1 MNKNMYK
8 KGKNANKT
16 VRYKKKRN
24 NNHKN
29 TQKKM
34 VEIGGEGMNKIMN
47 KVMNKVMKG
56 GAVCDDL
63 STINQSNLLDI
74 FKYNIQVPKLVIPH
88 IFEIVIDELATGV
101 PGSSPDAS
109 SSKSSGKSS
118 SKSSSKSSGK
128 SKSSS
133 SKNVNFS
140 DAKKQLF
147 EQQLMYDSIA
157 KDGNCFF
164 AAIASQLNEIY
175 IGHIFPGFKL
185 TIEITQQDI
194 RNAIG
199 IYYRLPDN
207 YKVLQ
212 EQARENALFFGNVSD
227 KNVDADT
234 YIKGI
239 EGNQWGAEKEM
250 SAIEDGALN
259 ALTDNRQIGVYI
271 YGIRDGRLYNTGFGS
286 LLNQATRKNSIP
298 IIFFYNDKGSGSG
311 GNHYDRLYFDA
322 ADANKTL
329 KLYQDFIK
337 NAKPSEAKIVEP
349 SEDNIKQIIDIF
361 PDISRDKIITLL
373 QDNGNDVTRVSNI
386 LLSRS

>member
-34 VEIGGEGMNKIMN
+34 VKIGGEEMNKG
-47 KVMNKVMKG
+47 MNKVMKG

-109 SSKSSGKSS
+109 SSGSS
-118 SKSSSKSSGK
+118 SKSSGKSSGK

-140 DAKKQLF
+140 DAKKQPF
-147 EQQLMYDSIA
+147 EQQLMYDSID

-164 AAIASQLNEIY
+164 AAIASQINEISRQN
-175 IGHIFPGFKL
+175 IFPGFEL
-185 TIEITQQDI
+185 TKEINQQDV

-199 IYYRLPDN
+199 TYYKLADN

-212 EQARENALFFGNVSD
+212 DQSNAKALFFGNVENMSD
-227 KNVDADT
+227 NPVDADT
-234 YIKGI
+234 YITGI
-239 EGNQWGAEKEM
+239 EGKQWGAEKEM

-259 ALTDNRQIGVYI
+259 ALTNNSQLSIYI
-271 YGIRDGRLYNTGFGS
+271 YGIRDGRLYNTKFAS
-286 LLNQATRKNSIP
+286 VLLNPEIRKDSIP
-298 IIFFYNDKGSGSG
+298 IIFFYNDKGGGSG

-349 SEDNIKQIIDIF
+349 SE
-361 PDISRDKIITLL
+361 
-373 QDNGNDVTRVSNI
+373 
-386 LLSRS
+386 

>member
-8 KGKNANKT
+8 KGKSANKT

-34 VEIGGEGMNKIMN
+34 VEIGGEGMNKI
-47 KVMNKVMKG
+47 MNKVMKG

-109 SSKSSGKSS
+109 SSSSSGKSIGK
-118 SKSSSKSSGK
+118 SKSSSSK

-140 DAKKQLF
+140 NAIKQPF

-164 AAIASQLNEIY
+164 AAIASQLNEINRQNIY
-175 IGHIFPGFKL
+175 PGFKL
-185 TIEITQQDI
+185 AKEITQQDV

-199 IYYRLPDN
+199 TYYRLPAN

-212 EQARENALFFGNVSD
+212 EQSNANALFFGNISD
-227 KNVDADT
+227 KTVNADT

-239 EGNQWGAEKEM
+239 EENQWGAEKEM
-250 SAIEDGALN
+250 SAIENGALN
-259 ALTDNRQIGVYI
+259 ALTNNRQIGVYI

-286 LLNQATRKNSIP
+286 LLKQATRENSIP

-349 SEDNIKQIIDIF
+349 SEDNIQKIIGIF
-361 PDISRDKIITLL
+361 PDIPRNEIITLL
-373 QDNGNDVTRVSNI
+373 QGNGNDVNRVSNI